1 MPMRVCVY
9 SECTRVCPGER
20 VRAMEQEP
28 AEGPFNKL
36 HLIVKGVSPIISHE
50 SFVTPNAT
58 TGGKV
63 TLGDESRMWYGFAV
77 RGTRTPCILVC

>member
-1 MPMRVCVY
+1 MRA
-9 SECTRVCPGER
+9 R
-20 VRAMEQEP
+20 EQEP

-77 RGTRTPCILVC
+77 RGTRTPRAYWYADKALRRHRGVRCA